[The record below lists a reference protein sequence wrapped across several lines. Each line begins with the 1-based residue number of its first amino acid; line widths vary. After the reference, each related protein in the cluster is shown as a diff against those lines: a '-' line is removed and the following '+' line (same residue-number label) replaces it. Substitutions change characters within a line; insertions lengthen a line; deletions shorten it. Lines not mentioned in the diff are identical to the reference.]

1 MKCLNE
7 CVENNLSCENKECRH
22 WMEYDRDLNCS
33 IYAADTHG
41 AMTLD
46 EVSKRMGMS
55 LVRVKQIEQ
64 AALVK
69 LKKRNSKLI
78 KELLHE

>member
-1 MKCLNE
+1 MDYE
-7 CVENNLSCENKECRH
+7 
-22 WMEYDRDLNCS
+22 RDLNCS
-33 IYAADTHG
+33 IYAAQTHG
-41 AMTLD
+41 PMTLD

-64 AALVK
+64 SALVK
-69 LKKRNSKLI
+69 LKKRNNKLI